1 MSNARRTLCGLYLAI
16 AVIALIAT
24 WRQNLAFMAE
34 SGASGLQG
42 FMEFW
47 PALLVNR
54 ATTSITVDIFLF
66 ALAAVVWMVLEA
78 RRLQIRMVWLYVL
91 LGIAIAISVTFPL
104 FLIAR
109 ERRLAALEAAATLPT
124 TSEPA
129 ASAGDKLGL
138 GFFTLATVAFA
149 AWCTLR

>member
-1 MSNARRTLCGLYLAI
+1 MSSARRTLCGLYLAI
-16 AVIALIAT
+16 AVVALIAT

-34 SGASGLQG
+34 SGASGVQG
-42 FMEFW
+42 FVEFW

-54 ATTSITVDIFLF
+54 PTVSITVDIFLF

-78 RRLQIRMVWLYVL
+78 RRLQVRMVWLYVL
-91 LGIAIAISVTFPL
+91 FGITIAISVTFPL

-109 ERRLAALEAAATLPT
+109 ERRLAALEAAATLSAT
-124 TSEPA
+124 NEPA
-129 ASAGDKLGL
+129 PSTGDKLGIA
-138 GFFTLATVAFA
+138 FFTIATFAFA